1 MPLITTLAG
10 ASARGYGGLV
20 TFGVPSSYES
30 IATVTVGSG
39 GAADVTFSSIAA
51 TYTHLQVRGI
61 ARSTS
66 SECDVKVQLNG
77 DTGSN
82 YAYHRM
88 YGTGAS
94 TGADGSASQTTMF
107 YCGRINASTSVF
119 GANIIDILDYT
130 NTNKN
135 TTLRALMGF
144 DANGS
149 GYVSLGSGLWM
160 NTNAVTSIKLIP
172 HAGNF
177 AEYSQFAL
185 YGIKG
190 S

>member
-1 MPLITTLAG
+1 LLNTILGSFSSGVA
-10 ASARGYGGLV
+10 ASI
-20 TFGVPSSYES
+20 SSYES

-39 GAADVTFSSIAA
+39 GSANVEFTSIPAD
-51 TYTHLQVRGI
+51 YTHLQVRGI

-66 SECDVKVQLNG
+66 TECDIKVQLNS

-82 YAYHRM
+82 YAYHRL
-88 YGTGAS
+88 YGTGS
-94 TGADGSASQTTMF
+94 SVGADGTASQTTMF
-107 YCGRINASTSVF
+107 YCGRINASSSVF
-119 GANIIDILDYT
+119 GANIIDILDYK

-135 TTLRALMGF
+135 TTLRTLMGF

-149 GYVSLGSGLWM
+149 GYASLGSGLWM

-177 AEYSQFAL
+177 AQYSQFAL
-185 YGIKG
+185 YGVK

>member
-1 MPLITTLAG
+1 MSLILGILDSGVT
-10 ASARGYGGLV
+10 GGGGGG
-20 TFGVPSSYES
+20 FIYDS
-30 IATVTVGSG
+30 ISTVTVGSG
-39 GAADVTFSSIAA
+39 GASDVTFSSIPA

-82 YAYHRM
+82 YAYSRI
-88 YGTGAS
+88 YGTGSA
-94 TGADGSASQTTMF
+94 TGTDISSSQTTMF

-119 GANIIDILDYT
+119 GANIIDILDYK
-130 NTNKN
+130 NTNKYS
-135 TTLRALMGF
+135 TLRALMGF

-177 AEYSQFAL
+177 AQYSQVAL

>member
-1 MPLITTLAG
+1 LLNTILGSFSTGVAP
-10 ASARGYGGLV
+10 V
-20 TFGVPSSYES
+20 TSSYES
-30 IATVTVGSG
+30 IATVTVGAG

-66 SECDVKVQLNG
+66 TECDIKVQLNS

-82 YAYHRM
+82 YAYHRL
-88 YGTGAS
+88 YGTGS
-94 TGADGSASQTTMF
+94 GTGADGSGSQTTMF
-107 YCGRINASTSVF
+107 YCGRINASASVF

-149 GYVSLGSGLWM
+149 GYVSLGSGLWI
-160 NTNAVTSIKLIP
+160 NTAAVNAIKLIP

-177 AEYSQFAL
+177 AEYSHFAL

-190 S
+190 A

>member
-1 MPLITTLAG
+1 MLNTVLASLSEG
-10 ASARGYGGLV
+10 APPIA
-20 TFGVPSSYES
+20 PSSYES
-30 IATVTVGSG
+30 IATVTVGGG
-39 GAADVTFSSIAA
+39 GAADVTFSSIAG
-51 TYTHLQVRGI
+51 TYTHLQIRGI

-82 YAYHRM
+82 YAYHRI
-88 YGTGAS
+88 YGTGS
-94 TGADGSASQTTMF
+94 GTGADGSGSATTMF

-135 TTLRALMGF
+135 TTLRAFMGF
-144 DANGS
+144 DSNGG
-149 GYVSLGSGLWM
+149 GYVSLGSGLWV

-172 HAGNF
+172 HSGNF

-185 YGIKG
+185 YGVK

>member
-1 MPLITTLAG
+1 MSPILGIWASQNYPRIT
-10 ASARGYGGLV
+10 
-20 TFGVPSSYES
+20 SSYES

-39 GAADVTFSSIAA
+39 GAANVEFTGITGS
-51 TYTHLQVRGI
+51 YTHLQVRGI

-66 SECDVKVQLNG
+66 TECDIKVQLNG

-82 YAYHRM
+82 YAYHRL
-88 YGTGAS
+88 YGGGAS
-94 TGADGSASQTTMF
+94 VGADGSASQTTMF
-107 YCGRINASTSVF
+107 YCGRINATASVF

-185 YGIKG
+185 YGVK